1 MLLLS
6 FAVYAAEPAEAAD
19 NDVDIRE
26 LTGEEAQIAFIE
38 RFYINILN
46 RTADQVGLDGWL
58 AEIKSKSGAAVAFGF
73 FNSAEFFNLQ
83 LDNTDF
89 VFILYSTLFDR
100 LPDQAGLDFWMSELE
115 AGEIRELIIYGFLRS
130 PEFEN
135 LANSFDVVP
144 FSDDDEKLFKI
155 KSFIDRFY
163 QLVLNRKPDL
173 GGYNDWSFQISSG
186 SRPGGDIAIGFFNSP
201 EFINRNTTV
210 SEFLDISYSAFF
222 DRVPD
227 GGGKNAWTILL
238 SEGTTRLQVVDGFV
252 GSQEFI
258 NLAASFG
265 IQASFP
271 KVFSAALINNQT
283 FHVVSLNSSNEPG
296 RFSFQFAESEVAVI
310 FPDNSDQNA
319 IADFSIDGNGSLF
332 IGTDPDPLVI
342 GGAPSHADYIPV
354 NGIGRMY
361 YNQGKA
367 DVYYNQLLNP

>member
-1 MLLLS
+1 MLMLT

-19 NDVDIRE
+19 NVDILE

-38 RFYINILN
+38 RFYVNILN
-46 RTADQVGLDGWL
+46 RPSDQVGLDGWL

-100 LPDQAGLDFWMSELE
+100 LPDQAGLDFWLSKLE

-130 PEFEN
+130 QEFDN
-135 LANSFDVVP
+135 LANSFDVIP
-144 FSDDDEKLFKI
+144 FSDEDEKLFKI
-155 KSFIDRFY
+155 KSFVDRFY
-163 QLVLNRKPDL
+163 QIVLNRKPDL
-173 GGYNDWSFQISSG
+173 AGFNDWSLQIFSG
-186 SRPGGDIAIGFFNSP
+186 SKPGGDIAIGFFNSP

-210 SEFLDISYSAFF
+210 SEFLDIAYSAFF

-238 SEGTTRLQVVDGFV
+238 SEGMTRLQVVDGFV
-252 GSQEFI
+252 GSQEFF

-265 IQASFP
+265 VQARFP
-271 KVFSAALINNQT
+271 TVFTAALINNQT
-283 FHVVSLNSSNEPG
+283 FHVVSINSNNEPG
-296 RFSFQFAESEVAVI
+296 RFSFQFAVNDVTVI
-310 FPDNSDQNA
+310 FPDDSSQNA
-319 IADFSIDGNGSLF
+319 IAGFSISDSGSLF

-342 GGAPSHADYIPV
+342 GGAPSHGDYIPV

-361 YNQGKA
+361 YGQQKA
-367 DVYYNQLLNP
+367 DAFYNQLLNP